1 MLQSLLLADTV
12 RVEAGNHI
20 IIVNS
25 AADPFV
31 AQLAQQQHIS
41 ILLAEDNIAAVQQAQ
56 HAVASGRLQHVAFH
70 NYMASQPEAT
80 ADVAIMN
87 LLYQPGNT
95 WIFYGLHLA
104 LYALRPG
111 GRLYVVGAK
120 NRGILTVAKRL
131 QEAFGNV
138 HTLRISKGHRV
149 LCAYK
154 TAESAIDLGQ
164 WKQVS
169 IFASSQLDEG
179 TALLLE
185 ALKVYDDDDALDL
198 GCGAGFIGLHIAA
211 HAAKGHVT
219 MVDSSLAAVEAAQ
232 RAVEQSGLT
241 NIRVLVSDSA
251 QALVDQEQNQ
261 RFDLVA
267 TNPPFHQGGIQT
279 SEIAARF
286 IRDAARVLRPR
297 GRFYLVANR
306 FLKYELTIREHF
318 RTLEEVAGNNK
329 YKVLLAR
336 R

>member
-104 LYALRPG
+104 LYALRSG

-169 IFASSQLDEG
+169 IFASSQLDGG

-185 ALKVYDDDDALDL
+185 AL
-198 GCGAGFIGLHIAA
+198 
-211 HAAKGHVT
+211 
-219 MVDSSLAAVEAAQ
+219 
-232 RAVEQSGLT
+232 
-241 NIRVLVSDSA
+241 
-251 QALVDQEQNQ
+251 
-261 RFDLVA
+261 
-267 TNPPFHQGGIQT
+267 
-279 SEIAARF
+279 
-286 IRDAARVLRPR
+286 
-297 GRFYLVANR
+297 
-306 FLKYELTIREHF
+306 
-318 RTLEEVAGNNK
+318 
-329 YKVLLAR
+329 
-336 R
+336 

>member
-1 MLQSLLLADTV
+1 MLHTLLLADTV
-12 RVEAGNHI
+12 QVEAGNHV

-31 AQLAQQQHIS
+31 TQLAQQQTS

-56 HAVASGRLQHVAFH
+56 CALPDGRLQHVAFH
-70 NYMASQPEAT
+70 NYITRQPAAT

-104 LYALRPG
+104 LYALHPG

-131 QEAFGNV
+131 QEIFGNV
-138 HTLRISKGHRV
+138 HTLKISKGHRV

-154 TAESAIDLGQ
+154 TSESALDPGQ

-169 IFASSQLDEG
+169 IFAGSQLDEG

-185 ALKVYDDDDALDL
+185 TLKVYDDDEALDL

-211 HAAKGHVT
+211 RAIKGHVT
-219 MVDSSLAAVEAAQ
+219 MVDSSLAAVETAR

-241 NIRVLVSDSA
+241 NIRVLASDST
-251 QALVDQEQNQ
+251 QEIVNQDQ
-261 RFDLVA
+261 RFSLVA

-286 IRDAARVLRPR
+286 IRDAAHVLYPR

-306 FLKYELTIREHF
+306 FLKYESTMREHF
-318 RTLEEVAGNNK
+318 RTIEEAAGNNK

>member
-1 MLQSLLLADTV
+1 MLHALLLADTV
-12 RVEAGNHI
+12 QVEAGNHI

-31 AQLAQQQHIS
+31 TQLAQRQMS

-56 HAVASGRLQHVAFH
+56 RALPDGRLQHVAFH
-70 NYMASQPEAT
+70 NYIASQPAAT

-131 QEAFGNV
+131 QEVFGNA

-154 TAESAIDLGQ
+154 TAESTLDLGQ

-169 IFASSQLDEG
+169 IFAGSQLDEG

-185 ALKVYDDDDALDL
+185 ALKVYDDDEALDL
-198 GCGAGFIGLHIAA
+198 GCGAGFIGLHIAEQA
-211 HAAKGHVT
+211 IKGHVT
-219 MVDSSLAAVEAAQ
+219 MVDSSLAAVETAR
-232 RAVEQSGLT
+232 RAVEQSGLA
-241 NIRVLVSDSA
+241 NIRVFASDSTREI
-251 QALVDQEQNQ
+251 VDQDQDQ
-261 RFDLVA
+261 RFSLVA

-279 SEIAARF
+279 SEIAAHF
-286 IRDAARVLRPR
+286 IRDAAHVLRPR

-306 FLKYELTIREHF
+306 FLKYESIVREHF
-318 RTLEEVAGNNK
+318 RTLEEVVGNNK